1 MGKFLQKY
9 GILFFFCAMMGGII
23 MVDSIFAIAFTDKER
38 GLATEFS
45 DYTMKISILQADS
58 QEAFRQKE
66 FLLFLQEKAQIETIN
81 VLKANSQNGE
91 LLYSNEFESMQS
103 NALEQAPDT
112 AVTGV
117 YYLDG
122 GKNTNLIF
130 QELQNQILTK
140 NQYAQIVVLEDSSKG
155 YLLERLKNSQDA
167 TYYLLQMGL
176 LVLLNLLNFGNVA
189 SCWANYRRTE
199 IAVRK
204 MVGGTD
210 GTIFRKIMILFGA
223 ATGLFILIGMMIGIL
238 IAKKYMEITSI
249 ALLFGIINCLIQWLI
264 LILFGGLSIHR
275 YVRKNIMEL
284 RKQS

>member
-1 MGKFLQKY
+1 MGKFLQRY

-38 GLATEFS
+38 GLATGFS

-103 NALEQAPDT
+103 NALEQALDT
-112 AVTGV
+112 AVTGI

-122 GKNTNLIF
+122 GQNTNLIF

-140 NQYAQIVVLEDSSKG
+140 NQYAQIEKFTRCHILFIADGVIGIAESVEFWK
-155 YLLERLKNSQDA
+155 RC
-167 TYYLLQMGL
+167 GL
-176 LVLLNLLNFGNVA
+176 LG
-189 SCWANYRRTE
+189 
-199 IAVRK
+199 
-204 MVGGTD
+204 
-210 GTIFRKIMILFGA
+210 
-223 ATGLFILIGMMIGIL
+223 
-238 IAKKYMEITSI
+238 
-249 ALLFGIINCLIQWLI
+249 
-264 LILFGGLSIHR
+264 
-275 YVRKNIMEL
+275 
-284 RKQS
+284 

>member
-1 MGKFLQKY
+1 MGKFLQRY

-122 GKNTNLIF
+122 GQNTNLIF

-140 NQYAQIVVLEDSSKG
+140 NQYAQIVVLED
-155 YLLERLKNSQDA
+155 
-167 TYYLLQMGL
+167 LQRDIYW
-176 LVLLNLLNFGNVA
+176 N
-189 SCWANYRRTE
+189 
-199 IAVRK
+199 
-204 MVGGTD
+204 D
-210 GTIFRKIMILFGA
+210 
-223 ATGLFILIGMMIGIL
+223 
-238 IAKKYMEITSI
+238 
-249 ALLFGIINCLIQWLI
+249 
-264 LILFGGLSIHR
+264 
-275 YVRKNIMEL
+275 
-284 RKQS
+284 

>member
-66 FLLFLQEKAQIETIN
+66 FLLFLQEKAQSETIN

-103 NALEQAPDT
+103 NALEQALDT
-112 AVTGV
+112 AVTGI

-122 GKNTNLIF
+122 GQNTNLIF

-140 NQYAQIVVLEDSSKG
+140 NQYAQITVLEDSSKG

-167 TYYLLQMGL
+167 TYYLL
-176 LVLLNLLNFGNVA
+176 LNLLNFGNVA
-189 SCWANYRRTE
+189 GCWANYRITE

-238 IAKKYMEITSI
+238 IAKNYMKITSI